1 MLENESLPRRAPLKP
16 FASWILFCTDA
27 CTGDTRFYLKPN
39 EPPQRQHHS
48 CCPTSEENAERE
60 ACNWIC
66 FRRHWRRTRRSRRRR
81 AIAIITAAVQSLYNL
96 CWLPYGITTAVHA
109 AHWLKQN
116 LASVFLRLF
125 NLASPAILRR
135 LFPRCRPLHELT
147 QRITNHSHFLCL
159 TPFLTKAPSLND
171 TWFTHICHTLF
182 VIPRL

>member
-1 MLENESLPRRAPLKP
+1 MLENESLPRRTSLKP

-27 CTGDTRFYLKPN
+27 CTGDTRFYLSPTN
-39 EPPQRQHHS
+39 LHNVNTTAVVLHQRK
-48 CCPTSEENAERE
+48 
-60 ACNWIC
+60 
-66 FRRHWRRTRRSRRRR
+66 TRNGRPATEFVLDAIQDEQETDGVK

-96 CWLPYGITTAVHA
+96 CWPPFGITTAVHA
-109 AHWLKQN
+109 N
-116 LASVFLRLF
+116 LASAFLRLF

-147 QRITNHSHFLCL
+147 QRITTHSHFLCL